1 MYLESTF
8 HILVVPDPLLS
19 SLLHSRTA
27 LGNTPQGL
35 RNRGGL
41 IEVQLGEGLLDGLCG
56 GICLVVRDTRVKV
69 MSDVRRTNLVVQKVN
84 ETPRVELVVRSVN
97 GMEDSLDVRVILLAK
112 VRDVRVCVLEP
123 MYIYRYMLVVVV
135 VNKTC
140 DSETRSVVSVCMME
154 RDE

>member
-1 MYLESTF
+1 
-8 HILVVPDPLLS
+8 
-19 SLLHSRTA
+19 
-27 LGNTPQGL
+27 
-35 RNRGGL
+35 
-41 IEVQLGEGLLDGLCG
+41 
-56 GICLVVRDTRVKV
+56 